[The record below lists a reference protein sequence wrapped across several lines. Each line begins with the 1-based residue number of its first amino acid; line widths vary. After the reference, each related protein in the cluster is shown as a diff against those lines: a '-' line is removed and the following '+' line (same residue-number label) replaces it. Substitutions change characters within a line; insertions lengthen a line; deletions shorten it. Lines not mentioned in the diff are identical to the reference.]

1 MPNNI
6 FSKDLSNNILIDF
19 LKIYC
24 PLENDYYIL
33 NKLIYKKYEYNN
45 LLYDFINYL
54 QDYYK
59 ISKQFYIDRNITYNN
74 LLTIIRQICK
84 YNNIAYYSKIKYDKN
99 KYYIIY
105 YIKNIK
111 N

>member
-1 MPNNI
+1 MPNII
-6 FSKDLSNNILIDF
+6 FSRDLSNSILVDF

-24 PLENDYYIL
+24 PLEHDYFIL

-45 LLYDFINYL
+45 LIYNFVNYL

-59 ISKQFYIDRNITYNN
+59 TGKKYYIERKITYNN

-84 YNNIAYYSKIKYDKN
+84 YNNIPYYSKIKYDNN
-99 KYYIIY
+99 KYYITY
-105 YIKNIK
+105 YIKNMIV
-111 N
+111 